1 MTPLLR
7 ELAPIPI
14 FGSASRTKTS
24 PQRAERARAIAQPT
38 TPPPM
43 ITMLACSTVYSLAGH
58 LRIRSWSILNFT
70 SNEENDSRKNTGP
83 HLRVGSGGHF
93 GGWACAVR
101 ASPEHGDMARK
112 PEWRSVWAAGNHL
125 ECRRICGGRCA
136 G

>member
-58 LRIRSWSILNFT
+58 LRIRSWSFLCSI
-70 SNEENDSRKNTGP
+70 
-83 HLRVGSGGHF
+83 
-93 GGWACAVR
+93 
-101 ASPEHGDMARK
+101 
-112 PEWRSVWAAGNHL
+112 AGNLSIQMLVFDPQLHKQ
-125 ECRRICGGRCA
+125 RGK
-136 G
+136 